1 MDRWKTSFLR
11 VASWQVL
18 GFTRRA
24 NTWKAILKSTC
35 RWRAR
40 RARDSSDIW
49 TRSRWMQK
57 SALFFSISF
66 PRVWKQFYCSTSFLV
81 SFFSKVLQ
89 RRFCI
94 RAIPTWP
101 SSCDPR
107 PSRPKGDRNWWGS
120 EMPTK
125 ARNVG
130 LGFRVACSYTVVFY
144 ARPCAHFS
152 LWRHSL
158 LTGCDFIVLIVI
170 IIVVMIIIIIIV
182 MVMKM

>member
-107 PSRPKGDRNWWGS
+107 PSRPKGDPNWWGS

-130 LGFRVACSYTVVFY
+130 LGFRVACSYTSCCFLCS
-144 ARPCAHFS
+144 AMCP
-152 LWRHSL
+152 L
-158 LTGCDFIVLIVI
+158 
-170 IIVVMIIIIIIV
+170 
-182 MVMKM
+182 

>member
-1 MDRWKTSFLR
+1 MDRWKTSFLQ
-11 VASWQVL
+11 VASRQVL
-18 GFTRRA
+18 GLSRRA
-24 NTWKAILKSTC
+24 NKRKVILKSTC

-49 TRSRWMQK
+49 TRSHWKQK

-66 PRVWKQFYCSTSFLV
+66 PRVWKQYCSTSFLV
-81 SFFSKVLQ
+81 SFFLKVLQ

-130 LGFRVACSYTVVFY
+130 LGLHVPTLVVFY